1 MFLAGHQR
9 DMNHIERPEIF
20 RPKEKAE
27 KGKGKGRAERC
38 FSLFSDLRVD
48 QSEQGQRYDIKL

>member
-1 MFLAGHQR
+1 
-9 DMNHIERPEIF
+9 MNHIERPEIF